1 MKKLLSVVLCS
12 LTIIST
18 THSYALTFKSGEK
31 KSFETEDA
39 SSSAQDLQLPET
51 QFPISEDEHLVVVE
65 RGITTLPQ
73 FKGQRIAWKDS
84 VLTVRGFP
92 GYNGS
97 VFRFQTREGLRNEEQ
112 DSADSQAAR
121 HSRAEV
127 GTINVIDNFALGD
140 VNTISYEFYVSNDQP
155 IVGHSRLHF
164 GQVHGSH
171 SDSASWNVSVAPAQ
185 ETGLWDYPLFL
196 TSDFAKRE
204 IKPLDLI
211 LTYTGILDTDGK
223 EEFSKHIWLAD
234 GASWKGR
241 WNKVE
246 VSTRYGNKDE
256 GAFRFKF
263 NGRSVID
270 CNPCDTSLSHPS
282 FRSVFKDIAEQPIG
296 FFFNFGIH
304 RYIYNIEH
312 NYDFQIIDPVI
323 YYRNVSL
330 VDGGQFADF
339 GTVQPPQRV
348 YPWQVKKVKSVP
360 KAPEKPKLRL
370 EQIPM
375 DVAQLDVVINRLNEG
390 DDYIQFLGSIEDKTK
405 SQLWNEPTWFS
416 LIFDFRR
423 PSHKSKLRVR
433 DYKISLSTD
442 NFLTDEASAAIK
454 KCDQVSYWL
463 DDDKVGA
470 ITIYMKNFAEN
481 ECLLNALASDV
492 RQKVLMVASNLK
504 PIIDKAVYE
513 DTSYSERMEPLKA
526 KMK

>member
-1 MKKLLSVVLCS
+1 MIRFALLLFMS
-12 LTIIST
+12 LAVSSQATAAVKWNNS
-18 THSYALTFKSGEK
+18 SSNNNAKNSK
-31 KSFETEDA
+31 
-39 SSSAQDLQLPET
+39 SSAQDLQIPET

-84 VLTVRGFP
+84 VLTVKGFP

-112 DSADSQAAR
+112 DSADSEAAR

-185 ETGLWDYPLFL
+185 ETGLWDYPIFL

-234 GASWKGR
+234 GTSWKGR

-246 VSTRYGNKDE
+246 VSTRYGKEDD

-304 RYIYNIEH
+304 RYIYNIKH

-339 GTVQPPQRV
+339 GTAKPPQRV

-360 KAPEKPKLRL
+360 KVLEKPKLRL

-375 DVAQLDVVINRLNEG
+375 DVAQLDVVINKLNEG

-405 SQLWNEPTWFS
+405 SQLWNEPIWFS

-423 PSHKSKLRVR
+423 PSHKAKLRVR

-442 NFLTDEASAAIK
+442 NFLTDEISAAIK
-454 KCDQVSYWL
+454 KCDQSSYWV
-463 DDDKVGA
+463 DDGKVA
-470 ITIYMKNFAEN
+470 SINIYMKKFAEN
-481 ECLLNALASDV
+481 ECLLNALPADI
-492 RQKVLMVASNLK
+492 RQKVLMLASNLK

-513 DTSYSERMEPLKA
+513 DASYVERMDPLKA